1 MSINRFY
8 VISPLTLIALSA
20 CRSPY
25 TGQSVNGVISK
36 GPLSNALVFL
46 DLDGDNVLD
55 PGEQSVRTDANG
67 NFSITSTAGA
77 YKIVAL
83 TDDSTVDSSS
93 GATLS
98 GVMLTAPQGAA
109 VVSPTSTLMAEGG
122 LSADEVAKVL
132 NLPDGVNPLEFNPFA
147 DNVNAADALAVE
159 KISQQIM
166 TAVSSFA
173 SAAEGAGASEAGGF
187 KAALTSV
194 VDVVKVKAEKLDDST
209 ATAAEKSLDF
219 TKTADLNLIK
229 AKVADE
235 AQKVATAEG
244 SSGFNKAALTALVDD
259 TTTSIQNVNNQ
270 IKNVT
275 DLKSDATKNV
285 FSTLQVLNEQVKAA
299 AETQKAG
306 GTGTIAFK
314 DAAKV
319 SSAASN
325 FAPQDLKIS
334 NDKILEGTKD
344 LVLGSLSTIDKD
356 QGSGV
361 AFKYEIAK
369 AEGTDHKLFEIN
381 SKGELVLLQS
391 PDYSEKSSYE
401 VFIVTTDDGGKK
413 FSKKIKIDVTPD
425 PHENFLVKF
434 KVKYVEEGDVGK
446 EYNTN
451 LAQSKAAYDAF
462 LGHVFTNTNNLSSAI
477 DAVFKGSE
485 GGSTEGHGTGGG
497 GGAQVT
503 GGTSSGTPPY
513 QQIFAALQ
521 SNARPT
527 IAESG
532 ETFSV
537 TYPVANAD
545 DWKMTVKVKGYTADS
560 NNAYGAKDGAG
571 KTIDFFDPMTWTVA
585 GGLESVEIFK
595 GSNKA
600 LSVSMTNTTMQI
612 KGEAGFASNFNNGDV
627 GALSLQGDFTKINGD
642 DFFAI
647 LDQLSVNPNA
657 TPTSPTSG
665 DPFASS
671 FKPSGTSE
679 TTTGATGAETTTHT
693 HSSSSTS
700 GSKYTISKILVFA
713 KDSSTDG
720 LTDNPI
726 AQSEI
731 AKGSLSLKLGD
742 FTMSL
747 VSQQLPDYITAGDL
761 FNFASVD
768 LLDVEEIV
776 KDGVD
781 GLFTLNHAT
790 HGDIVIIDSDMSSAK
805 GKAVTIGT
813 NDTFGTHEGKRFVS
827 DSNDIVAAYFDFGN
841 VAITDAQFEAY
852 WNKIDGITDMFMDI
866 V

>member
-8 VISPLTLIALSA
+8 VISPLTLVALSA

-25 TGQSVNGVISK
+25 NSSVNGVISK

-55 PGEQSVRTDANG
+55 PNEQSVRTDANG
-67 NFSITSTAGA
+67 NFSISSTASA
-77 YKIVAL
+77 YKIVAI

-98 GVMLTAPQGAA
+98 GVMLTAPKGAA

-122 LSADEVAKVL
+122 LTADEVAKVL
-132 NLPDGVNPLEFNPFA
+132 NLPDGVDPLEFNPFA
-147 DNVNAADALAVE
+147 DNVDAADALAVE

-173 SAAEGAGASEAGGF
+173 SAAEGAGASESGGF

-194 VDVVKVKAEKLDDST
+194 VDVVKVKAEKLNDTT

-219 TKTADLNLIK
+219 TKTADLDLIK

-244 SSGFNKAALTALVDD
+244 SSGFDKAALSALVND
-259 TTTSIQNVNNQ
+259 TATSIENVNNQ

-306 GTGTIAFK
+306 GTGSIAFK

-325 FAPQDLKIS
+325 FAPQDIKIS

-451 LAQSKAAYDAF
+451 LAASKAGYETF
-462 LGHVFTNTNNLSSAI
+462 LGRIFDNTNDLGKAI
-477 DAVFKGSE
+477 DSVFS
-485 GGSTEGHGTGGG
+485 GGSHGSSSGSGGSG
-497 GGAQVT
+497 SGS
-503 GGTSSGTPPY
+503 GGTPNYAQMFGLLP
-513 QQIFAALQ
+513 

-527 IAESG
+527 VAETSQG
-532 ETFSV
+532 FSV
-537 TYPVANAD
+537 TYPVASAD
-545 DWKMTVKVKGYTADS
+545 DWKMTVIVKGYTADS
-560 NNAYGAKDGAG
+560 GNAYGAKDGAS
-571 KTIDFFDPMTWTVA
+571 KSIDFFDPMTWTVA

-627 GALSLQGDFTKINGD
+627 GALSLQGDFTKINGE

-647 LDQLSVNPNA
+647 LDQLSVNP
-657 TPTSPTSG
+657 SSSSSSSSSG
-665 DPFASS
+665 DPFSS
-671 FKPSGTSE
+671 SHS
-679 TTTGATGAETTTHT
+679 
-693 HSSSSTS
+693 HSSSSS
-700 GSKYTISKILVFA
+700 GSSSSSAGSNNYTINKILVFG

-790 HGDIVIIDSDMSSAK
+790 HGDIVIIESDMSSAK

-813 NDTFGTHEGKRFVS
+813 NDTFGTYEGDRFVS

-841 VAITDAQFEAY
+841 TAVTDAQFEAY
-852 WNKIDGITDMFMDI
+852 WNSINGITDMFTEI